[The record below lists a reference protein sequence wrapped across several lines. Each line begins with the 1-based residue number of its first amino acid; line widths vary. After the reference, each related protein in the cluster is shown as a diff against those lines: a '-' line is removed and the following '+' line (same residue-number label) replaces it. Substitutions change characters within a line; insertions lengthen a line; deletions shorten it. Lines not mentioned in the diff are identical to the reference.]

1 MIMFQSVLLAYQL
14 PHVTPAMQDE
24 LDVADPPTSSGPAKG
39 GTFAALSRAGVTDL
53 LAREIAQPVDLRKP
67 RSRQRCLV
75 AWGLLLS
82 HILAL
87 PEGSSGRPFLAQALK
102 EEYG

>member
-1 MIMFQSVLLAYQL
+1 MS
-14 PHVTPAMQDE
+14 
-24 LDVADPPTSSGPAKG
+24 
-39 GTFAALSRAGVTDL
+39 DL

-67 RSRQRCLV
+67 RSRQRCLA

-82 HILAL
+82 HMLAL